1 MHSTRWV
8 GRVALV
14 LCLVC
19 VTVGGGVAGQELP
32 PPWAAATAGDLELI
46 VADHNAVVAGA
57 DLGPAAALLRNERVV
72 LHVSDVDGTATSFAF
87 RTDTA
92 LRVVDFRAGTRD
104 DATVRVFTDRATVS
118 RIADAPDRVAA
129 SRAAVRAGDIRI
141 VGVGPVNGLLWWL
154 VGLALW
160 ATASAVRAA
169 AVGAVA
175 LVGVG
180 VLAVAGAKLVG
191 GGVVTAA
198 GATGGTSGAGG
209 AAGASGSN
217 GSVTSGS
224 TSTATGAT
232 TADPTSAASPTA
244 ASDASGNA
252 IQSGL
257 SGTDPVGIADRV
269 LSFFERLLFVVTI
282 AKKLGGQLS
291 RRVGTTVER
300 LLRRLGFVRADG
312 EESAS
317 AVTDDSPAQSRPRRR
332 PVPRRRRRRE

>member
-19 VTVGGGVAGQELP
+19 VAVGGGVTGQESS
-32 PPWAAATAGDLELI
+32 PPWATTTAGDLELI
-46 VADHNAVVAGA
+46 VADHNAVVADA
-57 DLGPAAALLRNERVV
+57 DLGPAETLLRNERVV
-72 LHVSDVDGTATSFAF
+72 LHVSDADGTATSFAF

-104 DATVRVFTDRATVS
+104 DATVRVFTDRTTVS

-141 VGVGPVNGLLWWL
+141 VGVGPVNGALWWL
-154 VGLALW
+154 VGLVLW
-160 ATASAVRAA
+160 ATASAARAA

-180 VLAVAGAKLVG
+180 ALAVAGAKLVG
-191 GGVVTAA
+191 GGAVTAA
-198 GATGGTSGAGG
+198 GSTGSTSGVGG
-209 AAGASGSN
+209 ATGASGST
-217 GSVTSGS
+217 SPATSGS
-224 TSTATGAT
+224 TATGGG
-232 TADPTSAASPTA
+232 TADPTSAAPATG
-244 ASDASGNA
+244 ASDAGGNVLRT
-252 IQSGL
+252 GL

-282 AKKLGGQLS
+282 AKKLGGRLS

-332 PVPRRRRRRE
+332 PVPRRRRRQD